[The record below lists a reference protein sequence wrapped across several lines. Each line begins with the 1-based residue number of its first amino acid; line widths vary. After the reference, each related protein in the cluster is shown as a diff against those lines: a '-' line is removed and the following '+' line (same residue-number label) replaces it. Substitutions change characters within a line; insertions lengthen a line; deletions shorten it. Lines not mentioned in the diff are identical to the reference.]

1 MAMDVLNNRGVKPF
15 LLMLVLIWAVG
26 LLAGQW
32 LVYGQTAGVQRM
44 FTERDAELAGRIGRA
59 FPGLSGAEIVSL
71 FTAAP
76 HAEDAESGKAIL
88 ADAGYTA
95 DTDMRLLPPIWSS
108 YRIYA
113 LGTGL
118 AGAILAVLALLAVL
132 RFLRRLYRTI
142 DRYQEEVHHIMNG
155 GRSTR
160 IDDTQEGS
168 LSRLAGAINTMIA
181 FLQTHLHK
189 EQQNRLFLKDTMTHI
204 SHQLKTPLSA
214 LFMYNEIMQGESV
227 DNATV
232 TRFLDKSGQELERM
246 QRLIAN
252 LLKMARLDARIIEL
266 QMRAVRLNEL
276 IRRAAGSL
284 ETRLERERKRLD
296 LESAGQVTYSC
307 DPEWLLEAVSNLL
320 TNAID
325 HSAPG
330 GVITVRLAETP
341 LLVEIEVA
349 DRGEGVHPDDANFLF
364 KPFYRSRFSQ
374 DKQGIGIGLSL
385 AKTIIE
391 MHGGFISLDSKPGQG
406 AKFTIHLPKLT
417 NL

>member
-1 MAMDVLNNRGVKPF
+1 MDVLNNKGVKPV
-15 LLMLVLIWAVG
+15 LLTLLLVWAAG

-32 LVYGQTAGVQRM
+32 LVYDQSAGIQRV
-44 FTERDAELAGRIGRA
+44 FTERDAELAGRITRA
-59 FPGLSGAEIVSL
+59 YPGLTGGEIASL
-71 FTAAP
+71 FTAAAG
-76 HAEDAESGKAIL
+76 AEDAEAGRAIL

-95 DTDMRLLPPIWSS
+95 DTAMRLLPAVWSS
-108 YRIYA
+108 YRLHA

-118 AGAILAVLALLAVL
+118 TWVLAGVLAITAVL

-168 LSRLAGAINTMIA
+168 LSRLAGAINTMITS
-181 FLQTHLHK
+181 LQTHLHK

-266 QMRAVRLNEL
+266 QKRAVRLNEL

-284 ETRLERERKRLD
+284 ETRLEREQKRID

-330 GVITVRLAETP
+330 GVITARLAETP
-341 LLVEIEVA
+341 LLVDLEVV
-349 DRGEGVHPDDANFLF
+349 DHGEGVHPEDANFLF

-374 DKQGIGIGLSL
+374 DKQGTGIGLSL
-385 AKTIIE
+385 ARTIVE
-391 MHGGFISLDSKPGQG
+391 MHGGFITLDSKPGQG